1 MRCCDRNCH
10 SLGGRN
16 VEALRLRQIYWPVP
30 YSKMAEN
37 TIKQEKSM
45 PQSIRVDGIFLTD
58 FAACNSL
65 SIINNDGVV
74 INPLSV

>member
-1 MRCCDRNCH
+1 
-10 SLGGRN
+10 
-16 VEALRLRQIYWPVP
+16 
-30 YSKMAEN
+30 MAEN

>member
-1 MRCCDRNCH
+1 
-10 SLGGRN
+10 
-16 VEALRLRQIYWPVP
+16 
-30 YSKMAEN
+30 MAEN
-37 TIKQEKSM
+37 TLKQEKSM

>member
-1 MRCCDRNCH
+1 MRCCDRKCH

-16 VEALRLRQIYWPVP
+16 VEALRLRLIYWPVP

-65 SIINNDGVV
+65 SIIKNGVV